1 MNTRPNIITPFD
13 DKKRFKDLVLN
24 VITDS
29 QIYTLTPDFIS
40 LDGVLF
46 TLTLLNKKFV
56 FEDMKVD
63 NLQDYVDV
71 YLQGIKKASNIY
83 TVTDDGTN
91 IIINFT
97 DNITLQPDEILA
109 NEFLVKG
116 KIVSR

>member
-1 MNTRPNIITPFD
+1 MSTRPNIITPFN
-13 DKKRFKDLVLN
+13 DKQRFKDLVLN
-24 VITDS
+24 VISDS
-29 QIYTLTPDFIS
+29 SIYSTTPDFIS

-63 NLQDYVDV
+63 NLQDYVDI
-71 YLQGIKKASNIY
+71 YLQGIKKPSNIY

-97 DNITLQPDEILA
+97 ENITLKPDEILA
-109 NEFLVKG
+109 EEFLVKG

>member
-1 MNTRPNIITPFD
+1 MSTRPNIITPFN

-24 VITDS
+24 VISDS
-29 QIYTLTPDFIS
+29 SIYSITPDSIS

-63 NLQDYVDV
+63 NLQDYVDI
-71 YLQGIKKASNIY
+71 YLQGIKKTSNVY

-97 DNITLQPDEILA
+97 DNITLKPDEILVD
-109 NEFLVKG
+109 EFLVKG

>member
-1 MNTRPNIITPFD
+1 MSTRPNIITPFN

-24 VITDS
+24 VISDS
-29 QIYTLTPDFIS
+29 SIYSITPDSIS

-63 NLQDYVDV
+63 NLQDYVDI
-71 YLQGIKKASNIY
+71 YLQGIKKPSNTY
-83 TVTDDGTN
+83 SVTDDGTN

-97 DNITLQPDEILA
+97 QNITLKPDEIVA
-109 NEFLVKG
+109 DEFLVKG

>member
-1 MNTRPNIITPFD
+1 MNTRPIIITPFND
-13 DKKRFKDLVLN
+13 RQRFKDLILN
-24 VITDS
+24 VISDS
-29 QIYTLTPDFIS
+29 QIYTLTPDLLS

-63 NLQDYVDV
+63 DLKDYVDV
-71 YLQGIKKASNIY
+71 YLQGIKKTSNIY
-83 TVTDDGTN
+83 SVIDDGTN
-91 IIINFT
+91 IIITFT
-97 DNITLQPDEILA
+97 ENITLQPDEILV